1 MNSLIFHVLQMTFFV
16 FIIFFGFNF
25 MYEGFGSTSYF
36 PEELRIDKATAKKI
50 GIFFSILGTLLVILK
65 LVFLS
70 M

>member
-1 MNSLIFHVLQMTFFV
+1 MTFFV

-25 MYEGFGSTSYF
+25 MYEGFGSSSYF
-36 PEELRIDKATAKKI
+36 PEELRVDKGTAKKI
-50 GIFFSILGTLLVILK
+50 GIFFSVLGTLLVILK

>member
-16 FIIFFGFNF
+16 FVIFFGFNF
-25 MYEGFGSTSYF
+25 MYEGFGSSSYF
-36 PEELRIDKATAKKI
+36 PEELRIEKETAKKI
-50 GIFFSILGTLLVILK
+50 GIFFSVLGTLLVIVK

>member
-25 MYEGFGSTSYF
+25 MYEGFGSSSYF
-36 PEELRIDKATAKKI
+36 PEELRIDKETAKKI
-50 GIFFSILGTLLVILK
+50 GIFFSILGAVLVVLK
-65 LVFLS
+65 LIFLS